1 MAARLALWRAAVGV
15 AALALLWRVIVVN
28 GLLFDLGGR
37 AHLPAPAASSDTA
50 AAHAQA
56 TRALRDVLK
65 ANPAEV
71 AALLMWAADVRDQSP
86 ETAERAYRTA
96 VQLAPAD
103 RDVLGAAASFLL
115 ARGHAS
121 EAMQHLETLA
131 DLFPETRERA
141 FPLLAGYFFS
151 PEGTAA
157 WNDVVLRNPA
167 WVPPFIVSSCESGL
181 DPSVLAAL
189 LVKRIGAGVATDA
202 EVACVIERLRLA
214 DRWSEAYQLWLNS
227 LSRAQLADVGFVY
240 NGGFESQPV
249 ATGFDWTL
257 QPRPERD
264 TGHAAEIVRLP
275 VSSGTHS
282 LRVAYNG
289 KRQAGIPAA
298 QYLVAPAGRYEMSG
312 MVRIERMTLGRGVHW
327 TIRCVDAGRRGAVIA
342 ESERFI
348 GSTEWQRF
356 AFAAA
361 IPEDCPGQI
370 LQLEPVGPEGSV
382 AFAGGT
388 VWFDDLV
395 LRRVP

>member
-1 MAARLALWRAAVGV
+1 MATRLALWRAAVGIV
-15 AALALLWRVIVVN
+15 ALALLWRVIVVN

-37 AHLPAPAASSDTA
+37 AHLPAPAASSDDAT
-50 AAHAQA
+50 AHAQA
-56 TRALRDVLK
+56 TRALGDVLK
-65 ANPAEV
+65 TNPAEV
-71 AALLMWAADVRDQSP
+71 AALLMWAAEVREQSP
-86 ETAERAYRTA
+86 DAAERAYRLA
-96 VQLAPAD
+96 VRLAPAD

-115 ARGHAS
+115 DRGHVP
-121 EAMQHLETLA
+121 EAMQYLERLA

-141 FPLLAGYFFS
+141 FPLLASYFFS

-157 WNDVVLRNPA
+157 WNDVVLRNPQ
-167 WVPPFIVSSCESGL
+167 WVAPFIVSSCESGL

-189 LVKRIGAGVATDA
+189 LVKRIGAAIATDP
-202 EVACVIERLRLA
+202 EIACVIERLRLSG
-214 DRWSEAYQLWLNS
+214 RWGEAYQLWLNS

-240 NGGFESQPV
+240 NGGFESPPL
-249 ATGFDWTL
+249 ATGFDWML
-257 QPRPERD
+257 QARPERE

-275 VSSGTHS
+275 VSSGAHS

-298 QYLVAPAGRYEMSG
+298 QYLAMPPGRYEMSG

-327 TIRCVDAGRRGAVIA
+327 TIRCVEAGRKGAVIA

-356 AFAAA
+356 AFEAA
-361 IPEDCPGQI
+361 IAEDCSGQI